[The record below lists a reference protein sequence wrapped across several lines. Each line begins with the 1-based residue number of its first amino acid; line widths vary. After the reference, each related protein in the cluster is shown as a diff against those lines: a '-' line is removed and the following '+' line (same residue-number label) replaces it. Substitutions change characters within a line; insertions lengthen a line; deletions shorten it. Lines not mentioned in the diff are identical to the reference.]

1 MTETATPSAE
11 TSAPEEAKTPRQ
23 PRLTVTVNGET
34 HALLKYPF
42 PVKAA
47 KFPVTVNGQEAVAA
61 CTAGRGKAYT
71 YILFNNTSFYI
82 PGTLPPESVL
92 EVTFPENY
100 KFDDKQQAR
109 VSSYKPKK
117 KAKSEA
123 EGPGDKEK
131 DDEDEGD
138 EDKEEAKSD
147 VPKSFEKV
155 APEVAQGQSAKRRVK
170 GHASSA
176 SGPTD
181 A

>member
-42 PVKAA
+42 PVKSAR
-47 KFPVTVNGQEAVAA
+47 FPVTVNGQEAVAA

-92 EVTFPENY
+92 EVSFPENY

-109 VSSYKPKK
+109 VSTYKPKK
-117 KAKSEA
+117 KAKSAEA
-123 EGPGDKEK
+123 GPGDKEDE
-131 DDEDEGD
+131 DDEGQEDNDGD
-138 EDKEEAKSD
+138 VKSD

-155 APEVAQGQSAKRRVK
+155 APEVAQGQTAKRRGK
-170 GHASSA
+170 GHAPSA